1 MADAVQVEESII
13 SKITMATLGCNPS
26 AVKSLP
32 ADSPELQNGELP
44 LARIYGKLAD
54 VKYQDDK
61 TKGQI
66 YTYFVGSFEA
76 INMQTGEV
84 MRSGKLFL
92 PKGISELV
100 EDATKKAREKDD
112 KASIAFAF
120 EVRSIK
126 ATNPIGYSYKVLAL
140 KSPEATDELK
150 ELRDMIHKAGAVDV
164 KRLTGSQTGKG
175 TTIQGGPVSTQ
186 KKTA

>member
-1 MADAVQVEESII
+1 MAETTQVSESIV
-13 SKITMATLGCNPS
+13 SKLTIASLGCNPS
-26 AVKSLP
+26 AVKTLP
-32 ADSPELQNGELP
+32 PEELVNGELP
-44 LARIYGKLAD
+44 VARLYGKLTD
-54 VKYQDDK
+54 VRYQEDK
-61 TKGQI
+61 AKGQV
-66 YTYFVGSFEA
+66 YTYFVGTFEG

-100 EDATKKAREKDD
+100 EDATKKAREIDE

-140 KSPEATDELK
+140 KSPEAEDELK
-150 ELRDMIHKAGAVDV
+150 LVRDLVHKAGTVEV
-164 KRLTGSQTGKG
+164 KRLTGSQTGKAQTVNAPAG
-175 TTIQGGPVSTQ
+175 
-186 KKTA
+186 KK